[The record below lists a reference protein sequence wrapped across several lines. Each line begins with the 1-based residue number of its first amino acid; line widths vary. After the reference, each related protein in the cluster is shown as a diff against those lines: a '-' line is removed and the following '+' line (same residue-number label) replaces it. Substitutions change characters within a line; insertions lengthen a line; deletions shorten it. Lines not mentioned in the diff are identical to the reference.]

1 MDNLS
6 KKHRLGR
13 CKTAQWMW
21 DSFDAPFD
29 CVPPHDVSN
38 EGAII
43 CVISKNEIIKFR
55 SKGYDVTIL
64 TKVSSSFLHDVSSHN
79 RKKPRARRILY
90 KKKRKKELLE
100 RFVVLIKKQAEIAK
114 ELDDIRAEL
123 AALLPEDDERPPVFN
138 LFQPFVDE
146 DKLSD
151 CFNYIFQK
159 FFGTLPTERLEGYYA
174 KPIDLIAY
182 MFILVEWE
190 RLGNCIFSEK
200 CKKPFFEY
208 INEKV
213 LVEKIGKT
221 ERTFYNR
228 LTLTM
233 NDFRNNLMKEPAS
246 SKFKGECWKRD
257 FFIKDF
263 LKVLGI
269 FHGTD
274 YYKELEMRKHA

>member
-1 MDNLS
+1 M
-6 KKHRLGR
+6 
-13 CKTAQWMW
+13 
-21 DSFDAPFD
+21 
-29 CVPPHDVSN
+29 
-38 EGAII
+38 
-43 CVISKNEIIKFR
+43 
-55 SKGYDVTIL
+55 
-64 TKVSSSFLHDVSSHN
+64 
-79 RKKPRARRILY
+79 
-90 KKKRKKELLE
+90 
-100 RFVVLIKKQAEIAK
+100 
-114 ELDDIRAEL
+114 
-123 AALLPEDDERPPVFN
+123 
-138 LFQPFVDE
+138 
-146 DKLSD
+146 
-151 CFNYIFQK
+151 
-159 FFGTLPTERLEGYYA
+159 PTETLDGYYK

-182 MFILVEWE
+182 LFILVEWE

-263 LKVLGI
+263 LKVLEI
-269 FHGTD
+269 FHGTE